1 MAGYGPVVGWE
12 GDLVG
17 VDNVMGLVFFRTNPP
32 ERGYATSLPILR
44 GDADRRPHK
53 DHAHRNRDAAIA
65 QINTLLAGIPSQSVK
80 TDPSVSPLADSFCR
94 AARGRCKCRTS
105 EAGGVLRGEH
115 HFLSNFFGTYHHH
128 PLRARRAAFRLEKFR
143 LRGQH
148 SAQDGLL
155 PPTSRR

>member
-32 ERGYATSLPILR
+32 RTRIRHFSADLR

-65 QINTLLAGIPSQSVK
+65 QINTLLAGIPSQSVN

-94 AARGRCKCRTS
+94 AARGRCKCRMS
-105 EAGGVLRGEH
+105 GAGGVPRGKH
-115 HFLSNFFGTYHHH
+115 HFLSNLMSTYHHQ
-128 PLRARRAAFRLEKFR
+128 PLRARGAALGIEKFR
-143 LRGQH
+143 LRGH
-148 SAQDGLL
+148 DSAQGVA
-155 PPTSRR
+155 